1 MSEPKTMQETIDE
14 ISKVAEARGDAFITK
29 VMRRNSVSDMQPE
42 LWFQAGGASARM
54 IADKEIWLTSLIGD
68 GCGVF
73 DLIAFHETEPMRPI
87 GAPLRINKAGDIRRD
102 PNIDLLKSN
111 DWNGPRTLMHPRVK
125 PKVAQPE
132 MTTIGANGMASAI
145 ATGPQIA
152 FTPAV
157 AVTPGQAKRE
167 IDTVDMIAQK
177 RTMEAL
183 AQLESDRAKFELEKA
198 NLNELR
204 RQLEMRST
212 VEPLQRQIEEL
223 KSAVM
228 NAKSAPVAEA
238 APKKS
243 LIEEIT
249 PLIAAFAPL
258 YMKSKEQDEAKTN
271 LMIQQMRESSE
282 KQAQMF
288 RDVLEK
294 TASKSDGLS
303 EVTTKMAEVMGTVG
317 NMVVQMAHQMK
328 TLQEP
333 APEQSALVTFAEAIS
348 KPLDK
353 VATAFLL
360 KEQRA
365 TRTVDASSKAL
376 PPKPVNSDVNKQIE
390 EQRATEEEEDS
401 DSVDPAEIPNVIALG
416 QMITSY
422 DDVKKVV
429 DFFFDKHQEKD
440 LQIAMTKT
448 TPQGDPEVLVETF
461 LEDWIKEDP
470 KNRAYVDTLKLAFR
484 EGAKAR
490 GYKEETSSASAS
502 ETANAAAQKP
512 ADTEKK

>member
-87 GAPLRINKAGDIRRD
+87 GAPLRINKSGDIRRD

-183 AQLESDRAKFELEKA
+183 AQLEAERAKLDAEKA
-198 NLNELR
+198 IMAEQR

-223 KSAVM
+223 KSAITT
-228 NAKSAPVAEA
+228 ARAAPVVET
-238 APKKS
+238 PKKS

-258 YMKSKEQDEAKTN
+258 YLKSKEQDEAKTN
-271 LMIQQMRESSE
+271 LMIQQMKESSE
-282 KQAQMF
+282 RQAQMF
-288 RDVLEK
+288 KDIMEK

-390 EQRATEEEEDS
+390 EQRATEEEDDS
-401 DSVDPAEIPNVIALG
+401 SVDPAEIPNVIALG

-490 GYKEETSSASAS
+490 GYKEETPSAPAP

>member
-29 VMRRNSVSDMQPE
+29 VMRRNSVSDIQPE
-42 LWFQAGGASARM
+42 LWFQASGASARM

-87 GAPLRINKAGDIRRD
+87 GAPLRLNKPGDIRRD
-102 PNIDLLKSN
+102 PNVDLLKSP
-111 DWNGPRTLMHPRVK
+111 DWNGPRTLMHPRTK
-125 PKVAQPE
+125 PKSVQPE
-132 MTTIGANGMASAI
+132 MTTIGPNGASAV

-152 FTPAV
+152 FTPAIQ
-157 AVTPGQAKRE
+157 VTPGQAKRE

-183 AQLESDRAKFELEKA
+183 AQLEAERAKVEADKA
-198 NLNELR
+198 SLNEIR

-223 KSAVM
+223 KSAITT
-228 NAKSAPVAEA
+228 ARSTPVVES

-258 YMKSKEQDEAKTN
+258 YLKSKEQDEAKTN
-271 LMIQQMRESSE
+271 LMIQQMKESSE
-282 KQAQMF
+282 RQAQMF
-288 RDVLEK
+288 RDMFEK
-294 TASKSDGLS
+294 TASKNDGLS
-303 EVTTKMAEVMGTVG
+303 EVTTRMAEVMGTVG

-333 APEQSALVTFAEAIS
+333 APEQSGLVVVAEALS

-353 VATAFLL
+353 IATAFLL
-360 KEQRA
+360 REQREQKKPVVS
-365 TRTVDASSKAL
+365 TSAL
-376 PPKPVNSDVNKQIE
+376 PPKPPESVADVNQQIE
-390 EQRATEEEEDS
+390 AQRQAEEEEEEG
-401 DSVDPAEIPNVIALG
+401 SVDPAEIPNLIELG
-416 QMITSY
+416 QMITSHT
-422 DDVKKVV
+422 DVKKVV
-429 DFFFDKHQEKD
+429 DFFFDKYKEED
-440 LQIAMTKT
+440 LQIAMSKT
-448 TPQGDPEVLVETF
+448 TPQGDPEALVET
-461 LEDWIKEDP
+461 LLAEWIKEDS
-470 KNRAYVDTLKLAFR
+470 KNRTYVDTLKQAFR
-484 EGAKAR
+484 DGAIAR
-490 GYKEETSSASAS
+490 GFKKEA
-502 ETANAAAQKP
+502 ETAP
-512 ADTEKK
+512 AEVKT